1 MAEAEATVGSDRAST
16 AVYEITA
23 IRYGSLTA
31 LKSELY
37 YRYTSYGEPD
47 GEVEMAYWFWVLR
60 GSSDTI
66 LLDTGFAP
74 AAGARRGR
82 TCLREPLD
90 ALRDVGIEPDEVST
104 VIVSHMHYDHI
115 GNLGAFPHARLTVP
129 RRELD
134 FWTSPAA
141 RRAQFASHVEDD
153 EVALLAAGV
162 DEGRVRLL
170 DGVEEIR
177 DGITAHCVG
186 GHSPGQ
192 QITVVNT
199 GSGAVALAS
208 DAVHFYEELELDRPF
223 GVIADLEEMYAAYDL
238 LRELAAS
245 GAVLVPGH
253 DPQVASR
260 FPAHASG
267 SSPLAVRVA

>member
-1 MAEAEATVGSDRAST
+1 MAAAETVAGDARAST
-16 AVYEITA
+16 TAYEVIA

-37 YRYTSYGEPD
+37 YRHASYAEPD

-60 GSSDTI
+60 DGTETI
-66 LLDTGFAP
+66 LVDTGFAP

-82 TCLREPLD
+82 TCLRAPLD
-90 ALRDVGIEPDEVST
+90 ALRDVGIEPGDVST
-104 VIVSHMHYDHI
+104 VIVTHMHYDHI
-115 GNLGAFPHARLTVP
+115 GNLAAFPHAHLTVP
-129 RRELD
+129 RREFD
-134 FWTSPAA
+134 FWTSPMA
-141 RRAQFASHVEDD
+141 RRVQFGSHVEES
-153 EVALLAAGV
+153 EVELLAAAAR
-162 DEGRVRLL
+162 DGRVRPL

-177 DGITAHCVG
+177 QGITAHCVG

-192 QITVVNT
+192 QITVVAT
-199 GSGAVALAS
+199 ESGVVALAS

-223 GVIADLEEMYAAYDL
+223 GVIADLEQMYAAYDL
-238 LRELAAS
+238 LRELGAS

-260 FPAHASG
+260 FPALVSDPSA
-267 SSPLAVRVA
+267 LAVRVA